1 MDDGNRR
8 VVESE
13 ASQDQDNDQIK
24 TSQNRAVIVIPQ
36 GRLQGA

>member
-1 MDDGNRR
+1 MVASLLCTAMDDGNRR

-24 TSQNRAVIVIPQ
+24 TSQN
-36 GRLQGA
+36 